1 MIWFVVAIC
10 LLISFVFSG
19 IEAGILSVNRVR
31 LAHYA
36 KLKSPDAIRL
46 SRMLEHP
53 ERLLVNVLIVTNLM
67 NIFAVVLTTRE
78 IVQIFETKLPEGR
91 IAWDAYFL
99 AFAIC
104 LPIYL
109 FVFSLLPKAIFRR
122 FPYRALALFSNVLR
136 VSDVLLSPVLKV
148 AEHAAAFSM
157 PEGGATRKLFVAREE
172 FKYFTIEGERVG
184 TLTRLERDMIHN
196 IVDFRSVTARDV
208 MIPMDQVRSIGEED
222 SVEKLIELSREYDID
237 RFPVV
242 SEEGRITGLVNVF
255 DVLLDR
261 TNYTNVRV
269 YQRRIVV
276 ARPDDLA
283 YTLIRKLRAAHLTL
297 AAVFDRNG
305 APVGVVS
312 AEDLIRRLVRAAIPP
327 AALSDT

>member
-1 MIWFVVAIC
+1 MIWLVVAIC

-36 KLKSPDAIRL
+36 KLRTPHAVHL
-46 SRMLEHP
+46 SRLLEHP

-67 NIFAVVLTTRE
+67 NIFAVVLTTRQ
-78 IVQIFETKLPEGR
+78 IVQNFEAKFSHGR
-91 IAWDAYFL
+91 FAWEAYLL

-104 LPIYL
+104 LPVYL
-109 FVFSLLPKAIFRR
+109 FVFNLLPKAIFRR

-148 AEHAAAFSM
+148 VERIAASSV
-157 PEGGATRKLFVAREE
+157 PEGGGAARKLFVAREE

-196 IVDFRSVTARDV
+196 IVDFRSVTAQDV
-208 MIPMDQVRSIGEED
+208 MIPMDQVRSIGEEA
-222 SVEKLIELSREYDID
+222 SIEKLLALSREHDID
-237 RFPVV
+237 RFPVI
-242 SEEGRITGLVNVF
+242 SRNGRITGLVNVF

-261 TNYTNVRV
+261 ADYTNVGV
-269 YQRRIVV
+269 YQRRIV
-276 ARPDDLA
+276 AIRPEDLA
-283 YTLIRKLRAAHLTL
+283 YSVIRKLRAAHLTL
-297 AAVFDRNG
+297 AAVFDGNG
-305 APVGVVS
+305 KAVGIVS
-312 AEDLIRRLVRAAIPP
+312 AEDLISQLVRAAIPP
-327 AALSDT
+327 ASSR